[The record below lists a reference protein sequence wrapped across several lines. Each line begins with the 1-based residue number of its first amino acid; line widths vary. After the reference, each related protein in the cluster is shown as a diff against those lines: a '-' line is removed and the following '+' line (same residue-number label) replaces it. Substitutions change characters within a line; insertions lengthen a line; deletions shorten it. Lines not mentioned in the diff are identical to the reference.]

1 MTKKFNSEPDAQECD
16 ATDVEQC
23 VVAGYKNVL
32 LTFPLPYRHI
42 KS

>member
-23 VVAGYKNVL
+23 VVAGYKMSY
-32 LTFPLPYRHI
+32 LPSRCLI
-42 KS
+42 AI